1 MTLTVADVYSHI
13 IDDDRRFNAQ
23 RFDEQFYKAK
33 SLSPEADGKT
43 ITMPKFETVKDL
55 PDPMAVTQEEMEKTD
70 EPPQEAVQEKT
81 ANIAESNAEL
91 LAKLLQNPEMAVLLK
106 TLAKNL

>member
-1 MTLTVADVYSHI
+1 
-13 IDDDRRFNAQ
+13 
-23 RFDEQFYKAK
+23 
-33 SLSPEADGKT
+33 
-43 ITMPKFETVKDL
+43 
-55 PDPMAVTQEEMEKTD
+55 MAVTQEEMEKTD

-91 LAKLLQNPEMAVLLK
+91 LAKLLQNPEMAALLK